1 MNLQSNLKCFLWLV
15 FIVASSAINSIDW
28 AVAFPI
34 DAGFSPQCTKA
45 LKLAIDEINLN
56 PSILKDT
63 QINLVTIPLP
73 HLGTDVEKMKVVS
86 ETLFDHPNVS
96 AIFGF
101 YTSRHAEHVG
111 AIANIFEIPM
121 VGAGGSAP
129 SFSDPE
135 NMPFFSRVVSSGYDI
150 GLAMG
155 NVIKRSEFRRAIH
168 VGSDIYSVSRVEP
181 LQLSL
186 EAAGVQ
192 FIGSKT
198 HKTLADVSVES
209 MIHEIDIILDELKEL
224 GARVICY
231 TAQHEEA
238 QVFMWRAM
246 KKDMLNES
254 YQWLFT
260 DDTAMAYA
268 FDNDCASTECASEMN
283 LVREKLEGN
292 ISFLSSFKVSS
303 DWLANVWN
311 PGTTVDKLTPEEISL
326 SGSSDWSSSGDFD
339 IWATLSYDAGIMMA
353 NTVAKKCETYLP
365 IDSTYEECIASL
377 PSSGKEIMELIEGV
391 EVEGCTGSF
400 IMDTYKNR
408 PMKQSIRQWEVN
420 DFVPVGV
427 WEADDTID
435 GTITMSSSLDYVT
448 GTGIP
453 PETLVFGKL
462 GSFWENLIIVI
473 SGVSVVVLGLCLYLF
488 ANSKKPV
495 NLKHRSFFNK
505 TMTVILI
512 VTAWLILMIQLMN
525 AYLKITPNEDFVV
538 LAVIG
543 PFIEWIPLSL
553 LFAALSSR
561 LYRFYKVTHNKNM
574 RMVKFHKYH
583 NQMIL
588 VASVLIPLPFVMF
601 WFVRSINVVNDD
613 DEGIFSALFVLQD
626 EDPSMS
632 FKLTAPT
639 LELHDF
645 NILSFSAFIVEKF
658 YIFSLACT
666 VAALAKMCSKRR
678 GVSASKNPTMERE
691 MSVIERGFS
700 FSAVLILTEIFAM
713 FGSGGS
719 DLSEEVQETHYVGF
733 DNPGYNATLSQLR
746 RIAEVQVI
754 SALCIWMGTM
764 YVLFHGPL
772 KRQWSH
778 FIHQHSMSNTSSAAP
793 GSKGNSKGNSTGT
806 HNLSLD
812 FTSRLQM
819 TGFDTLATV
828 DETSAKEDRVL
839 STSSIAS
846 SKKYATS
853 AASLSNGIVI
863 AKGKQVTTK
872 TYECKPGIATVT
884 SSTADGTTARGGE
897 NHMSSNCSKASKNYF
912 PCRTLSGNPE
922 SNIVEFNPKI
932 FLKELSGKNR
942 ADLVKMIELI
952 EAQMNRELGSAGR
965 LYANLVK
972 IDERLS
978 VDLIRFEV
986 LCVKNKRE
994 NNLVVISATTG
1005 VV

>member
-1 MNLQSNLKCFLWLV
+1 
-15 FIVASSAINSIDW
+15 
-28 AVAFPI
+28 
-34 DAGFSPQCTKA
+34 
-45 LKLAIDEINLN
+45 
-56 PSILKDT
+56 
-63 QINLVTIPLP
+63 
-73 HLGTDVEKMKVVS
+73 
-86 ETLFDHPNVS
+86 
-96 AIFGF
+96 
-101 YTSRHAEHVG
+101 
-111 AIANIFEIPM
+111 
-121 VGAGGSAP
+121 
-129 SFSDPE
+129 
-135 NMPFFSRVVSSGYDI
+135 
-150 GLAMG
+150 
-155 NVIKRSEFRRAIH
+155 
-168 VGSDIYSVSRVEP
+168 
-181 LQLSL
+181 
-186 EAAGVQ
+186 
-192 FIGSKT
+192 
-198 HKTLADVSVES
+198 
-209 MIHEIDIILDELKEL
+209 
-224 GARVICY
+224 
-231 TAQHEEA
+231 
-238 QVFMWRAM
+238 
-246 KKDMLNES
+246 
-254 YQWLFT
+254 
-260 DDTAMAYA
+260 
-268 FDNDCASTECASEMN
+268 
-283 LVREKLEGN
+283 
-292 ISFLSSFKVSS
+292 
-303 DWLANVWN
+303 
-311 PGTTVDKLTPEEISL
+311 
-326 SGSSDWSSSGDFD
+326 
-339 IWATLSYDAGIMMA
+339 
-353 NTVAKKCETYLP
+353 
-365 IDSTYEECIASL
+365 
-377 PSSGKEIMELIEGV
+377 MELIEGV

-666 VAALAKMCSKRR
+666 VAALAKMCSKRG
-678 GVSASKNPTMERE
+678 GVSTSKNPTMERE
-691 MSVIERGFS
+691 MSIIERGFS

-754 SALCIWMGTM
+754 SALCIWMSTM

-828 DETSAKEDRVL
+828 DETSAKEDRVK
-839 STSSIAS
+839 STSS
-846 SKKYATS
+846 
-853 AASLSNGIVI
+853 AASVKYTTTTGSLSTGIVI
-863 AKGKQVTTK
+863 SKGAHHRTK
-872 TYECKPGIATVT
+872 TYDSRGRVSSITA
-884 SSTADGTTARGGE
+884 SSTVDGTITCEE
-897 NHMSSNCSKASKNYF
+897 NRMCSYSTKEASASKNYF
-912 PCRTLSGNPE
+912 PSATLAGRRKSSITNFSP
-922 SNIVEFNPKI
+922 SMFIS
-932 FLKELSGKNR
+932 ELSGKNR
-942 ADLVKMIELI
+942 EDIEKMIESI
-952 EAQMNRELGSAGR
+952 EAQMNRELASAGR
-965 LYANLVK
+965 LFANLVK
-972 IDERLS
+972 LDERLT
-978 VDLIRFEV
+978 VDLVRFEV
-986 LCVKNKRE
+986 LSVKNKRE
-994 NNLVVISATTG
+994 KNLVVNTATTNTTTTSQIG
-1005 VV
+1005 TV